1 MYMLEFEHHKFLVC
15 NFTKSSNKN
24 ITIECG
30 VVDDSFDYKVNS
42 LI

>member
-1 MYMLEFEHHKFLVC
+1 MLEFEHHKFFIRD
-15 NFTKSSNKN
+15 FTKSSNKN

-42 LI
+42 VI